1 MVALRERQKVERHR
15 RIVSAA
21 AGLFGEIGYEQASM
35 EAIAERAEVSKGT
48 IYNYYHNKGELLLAI
63 ITMEAKDTYDIGQS
77 IIDDERIA
85 PRKAILDLID
95 IYVGEPMKLMGKET
109 WRQAI
114 AMSILQ
120 PESLFGQQYAEMDR
134 KLGAQLV
141 ELILTL
147 RRTRGCFVN
156 VADLPALADVL
167 FNNINMMFTLFMTD
181 DTMSL
186 EELRQK
192 LARQTIAVLD
202 SCMEEPNYEG

>member
-1 MVALRERQKVERHR
+1 MVALRERQKMERHR
-15 RIVSAA
+15 RIVGAA
-21 AGLFGEIGYEQASM
+21 ASLFGEIGYEQASM
-35 EAIAERAEVSKGT
+35 EAIADRADVSKGT
-48 IYNYYHNKGELLLAI
+48 IYNYYRNKGELLLAI
-63 ITMEAKDTYDIGQS
+63 VTMEAKDTYDIGQS
-77 IIDDERIA
+77 IIEDERIA
-85 PRKAILDLID
+85 PKNAVLDLID
-95 IYVGEPMKLMGKET
+95 IYVGEPMKLMGKAT

-120 PESLFGQQYAEMDR
+120 PESAFGQQYAEMDR

-147 RRTRGCFVN
+147 RSRGSFAN

-167 FNNINMMFTLFMTD
+167 FNNINMMFTLFMSD

-186 EELRQK
+186 EELRRK

-202 SCMEEPNYEG
+202 SCNGGDAL

>member
-1 MVALRERQKVERHR
+1 MVALRERQKMERHR
-15 RIVSAA
+15 RIVSSAA
-21 AGLFGEIGYEQASM
+21 SLFGEIGYEQASM
-35 EAIAERAEVSKGT
+35 EAIADRAEVSKGT
-48 IYNYYHNKGELLLAI
+48 IYNYYRNKGELLLAI
-63 ITMEAKDTYDIGQS
+63 VTMEAKDTHDIGQS
-77 IIDDERIA
+77 IIEDERIA

-95 IYVGEPMKLMGKET
+95 IYVGEPMKLMGKAT

-120 PESLFGQQYAEMDR
+120 PESSFGQQYAEMDR

-147 RRTRGCFVN
+147 RSRGCFAN

-167 FNNINMMFTLFMTD
+167 FNNINMMFTLFMSD
-181 DTMSL
+181 DMMSL
-186 EELRQK
+186 EELKRN

-202 SCMEEPNYEG
+202 SCNGGAAL